1 MGKSAGLIPT
11 AVIQG
16 LSIGM
21 LMRFNIDITPA
32 GILKMILPALEP
44 LVIEQTAWVIPV
56 VLLVLTILPIIAIIK
71 IFQRF
76 GILGIIAYAG
86 IAIGVWYLVMTG

>member
-1 MGKSAGLIPT
+1 MAKSAGLIPT

-16 LSIGM
+16 LSLGI

-32 GILKMILPALEP
+32 GILKMIFPALEP
-44 LVIEQTAWVIPV
+44 LVIEQSAWIIPV

-71 IFQRF
+71 IFQRY
-76 GILGIIAYAG
+76 GVLGIIVYAI
-86 IAIGVWYLVMTG
+86 IAIGTWYLVMS